1 LIHVYGTSHVS
12 KESLELV
19 DEKISQHDPDIVAL
33 ELDFLR
39 LNSLLKDSRRSSGP
53 LFIRLVQKFQ
63 QTVGRKTG
71 VMPGE
76 EMLYAYRKAVDQDRD
91 IALIDQNIKETVKR
105 LKQVRSRE
113 KIKAILSVLVSYPFS
128 RQIDLTKIPEEEFID
143 ELLYELEFKF
153 PGLHAV
159 LVEER
164 NRYMIKALKQLQE
177 NNPDSDIVAFVGAAH
192 RKEIEQSL
200 EKNID

>member
-1 LIHVYGTSHVS
+1 MIHVYGTSHVS